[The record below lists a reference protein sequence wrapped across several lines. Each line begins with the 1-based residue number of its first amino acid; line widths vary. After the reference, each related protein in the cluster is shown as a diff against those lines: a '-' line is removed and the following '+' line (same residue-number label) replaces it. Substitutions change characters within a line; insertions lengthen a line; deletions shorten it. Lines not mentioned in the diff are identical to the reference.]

1 MVSGVGQPVLD
12 YQLAIANQ
20 NQLQSEFQKTPSYAQ
35 AVAYYKA
42 NIGSVKTPEDLINN
56 PKLLTVA
63 LTAFQLEGE
72 ASATG
77 IVRALLTQDP
87 TQTTSLAQQL
97 VDPRFTQFANAF
109 ASLKS
114 DGGATISNPASIN
127 AVLAGY
133 TTNQYQKFVSQ
144 IDNDPTTR
152 QALFFQQT
160 VQDTVDLSDTANLF
174 TQFQQSPS
182 VLQAVASYKSDIAN
196 VTSVNDLLND
206 PKVLNV
212 ALQAFNINPQ
222 SVSTA
227 TLRQVLNE
235 SSTAAAADP
244 LLTADPNLARFQ
256 QDFSTLTSD
265 AGATV
270 QSSSSINAV
279 IAAYQTNQFAQTVAT
294 TGSNANPFTS
304 VFGANGST
312 TIATLLSDFQS
323 GSGITQSISDY
334 QNNIGGITSVGQL
347 VSNPDLLNVA
357 LGAFNINPSNV
368 SSDVVTQLLTNSSTA
383 SASIKTQATAL
394 LQSDP
399 DIAKFVQA
407 FGALGTQGSFGAS
420 DFSSI
425 NNLFQQYQGLS
436 SVSSAVTAYQNGIGS
451 VNTVAEL
458 VGNTSVL
465 NVALTAFNVDPS
477 TVTSSQISQ
486 ILTETPTQ
494 QAADPLL
501 TSNPGLAQFAQ
512 TFSSLNTDGGAELH
526 TDSSIASI
534 VNAYQANS
542 FAQTLATNNTTTI
555 NADFPGQSTTVGTLS
570 SRFLS
575 TSGVQEAVNYYQNN
589 IDTVSS
595 VPNLTGNAQLLN
607 VALGA
612 FNIDPSSVTVS
623 QINSLLTE
631 SSAQQAADP
640 LLTNNPNIA
649 KFVQAFGTLNID
661 NGAALRAS
669 SAVSAIVSGYQTNQF
684 QQSIAARTQE
694 LIANPT
700 LANPSPQLASSDS
713 ISAITSAFQANQ
725 FQASLASK
733 AQTVQSSP
741 SSASL
746 SVVEFLGN
754 ATLSAVTLGAL
765 GLPAQTGALDVSQ
778 QELILSNAGFN
789 PNDLLD
795 PTKLKQFINQFL
807 ANTQAN
813 SGATG
818 SSAADVA
825 LAALTA
831 GNSAN
836 NGIVP
841 IDLSFLSIPSSSS
854 SGSSTSANGSLV
866 SLFA

>member
-1 MVSGVGQPVLD
+1 MVSAVGQPVLD
-12 YQLAIANQ
+12 YQLAIKNHT
-20 NQLQSEFQKTPSYAQ
+20 QLLAEFQKTPSYAQ

-42 NIGSVKTPEDLINN
+42 NIGSIKTPEDLLKN

-77 IVRALLTQDP
+77 IIRALLTQDP
-87 TQTTSLAQQL
+87 TQKTSLAQQL

-133 TTNQYQKFVSQ
+133 TTNQYQKFISK

-160 VQDTVDLSDTANLF
+160 VQDTVDLSDTASLF
-174 TQFQQSPS
+174 TQFQQSPG
-182 VLQAVASYKSDIAN
+182 VQQAVASYKSDIAN
-196 VTSVNDLLND
+196 ITSVDGLLND

-244 LLTADPNLARFQ
+244 LLTANPNLARFQ

-270 QSSSSINAV
+270 QTSSSINAV
-279 IAAYQTNQFAQTVAT
+279 ITAYQTNQFAQTVAT
-294 TGSNANPFTS
+294 NNPNTVTS
-304 VFGANGST
+304 LFGANSST
-312 TIATLLSDFQS
+312 TIATLLNDFQT

-368 SSDVVTQLLTNSSTA
+368 SSDVITQLLTNSSTA

-399 DIAKFVQA
+399 DVARFVQA
-407 FGALGTQGSFGAS
+407 FGALGSQGPFATSA
-420 DFSSI
+420 FSNI
-425 NNLFQQYQGLS
+425 NNLFKQYQGLS

-451 VNTVAEL
+451 VNTVAAL
-458 VGNTSVL
+458 VGNTNVL

-477 TVTSSQISQ
+477 TVTGSQISQ

-494 QAADPLL
+494 QASDPLL

-526 TDSSIASI
+526 TTSSIASI
-534 VNAYQANS
+534 VSAYQANS

-555 NADFPGQSTTVGTLS
+555 NADFPGQSTTIGTLS
-570 SRFLS
+570 SSFLS
-575 TSGVQEAVNYYQNN
+575 TSGVQEAVNFYQNN
-589 IDTVSS
+589 IAAVSTVT
-595 VPNLTGNAQLLN
+595 NLTGNSQLLN

-640 LLTNNPNIA
+640 LVTSNPNIA
-649 KFVQAFGTLNID
+649 KFVQAFGSLNID

-669 SAVSAIVSGYQTNQF
+669 SAVSAIVSGYETNQF
-684 QQSIAARTQE
+684 RQSIAARTQE

-700 LANPSPQLASSDS
+700 LANPSSQLSSADS

-725 FQASLASK
+725 FQASLTSK
-733 AQTVQSSP
+733 AQTVQSNP

-746 SVVEFLGN
+746 AVVEFLGN

-765 GLPAQTGALDVSQ
+765 GLPAQTGALDVTQ
-778 QELILSNAGFN
+778 QEQILASAGFH

-841 IDLSFLSIPSSSS
+841 IDLSFLQIPSSSS
-854 SGSSTSANGSLV
+854 SGSSTSSNGSLV